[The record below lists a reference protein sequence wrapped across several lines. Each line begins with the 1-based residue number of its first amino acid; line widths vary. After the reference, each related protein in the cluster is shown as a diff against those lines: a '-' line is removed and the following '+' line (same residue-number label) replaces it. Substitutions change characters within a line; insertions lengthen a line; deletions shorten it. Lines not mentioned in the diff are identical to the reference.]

1 MGAGAGSSAGR
12 TAPPRAAGAS
22 FAVARKA
29 RRKQERQEKGQRVRA
44 RGVGCCALRGI
55 RTALRRLTRATP
67 LQRAQYS
74 APHARDAADDD
85 DDDAA
90 PAAAPARHGS
100 AAARPAAGAG
110 AAAAAPKRR
119 RDAPPAAAFDFSE
132 QDAPPARD
140 AKRAKPA
147 PARAAAAPPRPS
159 PLLAAHQQKLRDDIE
174 AELRLQR
181 SLHKKLKGRTVRP
194 ARHALR
200 VMRLQWPPHAS
211 ANPSAAC

>member
-1 MGAGAGSSAGR
+1 VGAGAGSSAGR

-44 RGVGCCALRGI
+44 RGVGCCVVRGKPHGAA
-55 RTALRRLTRATP
+55 TADACATL

-74 APHARDAADDD
+74 APHARDAADDGE
-85 DDDAA
+85 DADT
-90 PAAAPARHGS
+90 PAAATARRGS
-100 AAARPAAGAG
+100 AAARPAAGAA

-194 ARHALR
+194 ARHALMR
-200 VMRLQWPPHAS
+200 VRLRMR